1 MIKNISTLIKYREL
15 LIAFTMREVKVRY
28 KETILGAFWAIIQ
41 PLSLMIVFTLIFSYF
56 LKIETDGIPYPLFS
70 YSALLPWTFFTT
82 SLSFGS
88 IGLVNNYSLITKV
101 YFPRETIPLSSIGA
115 AFLDFL
121 TAGFVFAILMVY
133 YKVSITFNLLFLIPI
148 ILSLV
153 IFTSAIVLFT
163 SALIVIWRD
172 IKFVVPFVT
181 QLWIF
186 ATPVIYPVSK
196 VPERFRVIYTLDPI
210 VPIITSFR
218 SVVLGGKPS
227 IVDIFTAAFMSCIL
241 FVFAYWFFKSKEKI
255 FADII

>member
-1 MIKNISTLIKYREL
+1 MIKNIRELINYREL
-15 LIAFTMREVKVRY
+15 LMAFTVREIKVRY
-28 KETILGAFWAIIQ
+28 KETILGSFWAIIQ
-41 PLSLMIVFTLIFSYF
+41 PLSLMIVFTLIFSFF
-56 LKIETDGIPYPLFS
+56 LKIETDGVPYPLFS

-88 IGLVNNYSLITKV
+88 IGLVNNSSLITKV

-121 TAGFVFAILMVY
+121 IASFVFAILIFY
-133 YKVSITFNLLFLIPI
+133 YKVPITFNLLFLIPI
-148 ILSLV
+148 VAALI
-153 IFTSAIVLFT
+153 IFTSAVVLFT

-172 IKFVVPFVT
+172 VKFVVPLVT

-196 VPERFRVIYTLDPI
+196 VPEKFRVLYTLDPI
-210 VPIITSFR
+210 VPILNSFR
-218 SVVLGGKPS
+218 STVLGGRPS
-227 IVDIFTAAFMSCIL
+227 LLDLSTAIIMSCAL
-241 FVFAYWFFKSKEKI
+241 FVIAYWFFKSKEKI